1 METLSW
7 CNEKFTLIKE
17 RVVRHTGPFMN
28 RLMSFLASE
37 GTSAGMC
44 THINRPERCH
54 SSALV
59 SPSLF
64 GRQRYVFQSADAAD
78 LIISTCLTDIHC
90 TWTTIRFLGFCFQVL
105 EVKKYCRQMRQ
116 KCQANNLDHPHFMRT
131 ENRTRAYKFIWLQSA
146 IFTSCL
152 FTGRLGR
159 TPPAWGH
166 K

>member
-1 METLSW
+1 METLSR

-17 RVVRHTGPFMN
+17 RVVWHTGPFMN
-28 RLMSFLASE
+28 LLMSFLASE
-37 GTSAGMC
+37 GTSTGMC

-64 GRQRYVFQSADAAD
+64 SRQRCVFQSAEAPN
-78 LIISTCLTDIHC
+78 LIISMCLTDIRC
-90 TWTTIRFLGFCFQVL
+90 TRTTIRFLGFCFQVL
-105 EVKKYCRQMRQ
+105 EVKKYCRPMWQ
-116 KCQANNLDHPHFMRT
+116 KCQAKNLDHPQFMRL
-131 ENRTRAYKFIWLQSA
+131 ENRTRGCKFIWPQSA